1 MKIEKLKK
9 VAASATAA
17 AVLLLVILISVMV
30 YQLISIKAKENE
42 INRIKA
48 EIARLEEQDKELED
62 NIDIWL
68 SDWKIYERARELE
81 YIKKGDK

>member
-17 AVLLLVILISVMV
+17 AVLLLVILISIMV
-30 YQLISIKAKENE
+30 YQLVAIKAKENE
-42 INRIKA
+42 INAVKA
-48 EIARLEEQDKELED
+48 EIARLEEQDKQLED
-62 NIDIWL
+62 DIEIWL
-68 SDWKIYERARELE
+68 SEWKIYERARELE

>member
-17 AVLLLVILISVMV
+17 AVLLLVILISIML
-30 YQLISIKAKENE
+30 YQLVAIKAKENE
-42 INRIKA
+42 INAVKA
-48 EIARLEEQDKELED
+48 EIARLEEQDKQLED
-62 NIDIWL
+62 DIEIWL
-68 SDWKIYERARELE
+68 SEWKIYERARELE